1 MSWKLLVKS
10 SAESDILDGFV
21 DYEERLDG
29 PGERFLDEVENSFNR
44 IESNPYLYQEIEEGI
59 RSSVTHTFPYII
71 FYTIENDT
79 IFVLAVIHA
88 AQDPKYIASRLIA

>member
-21 DYEERLDG
+21 DYEERLEG
-29 PGERFLDEVENSFNR
+29 LGERFLDEVENSFNR

-59 RSSVTHTFPYII
+59 RRSVTHTFPYIH
-71 FYTIENDT
+71 FL
-79 IFVLAVIHA
+79 F
-88 AQDPKYIASRLIA
+88 